1 MTDEVIVDESHKVSC
16 DHVVVVHFPC
26 DNDGIELWPSF
37 NRVIGG
43 LNLGDVDHLLIE
55 AAKGLIVV
63 DVVRYV
69 INKVFE
75 VREGVLE
82 VGFSCRDV
90 LQGGSAVQFMH
101 YFDELEG

>member
-1 MTDEVIVDESHKVSC
+1 M
-16 DHVVVVHFPC
+16 
-26 DNDGIELWPSF
+26 
-37 NRVIGG
+37 
-43 LNLGDVDHLLIE
+43 
-55 AAKGLIVV
+55 V